1 MKSLKYLLL
10 ALAFAPAMAIAGSN
24 CEGHACDES
33 NGKEDCGKECECKE
47 HDCGE
52 KKEECG
58 CKHKDEKEVKGR
70 FNNKQ
75 MPNQANKFLS
85 QKAPLSRANPDK

>member
-10 ALAFAPAMAIAGSN
+10 ALAFAPAMAIAGSH
-24 CEGHACDES
+24 CEGHACDEDH
-33 NGKEDCGKECECKE
+33 GKKGCGEECECEK

-52 KKEECG
+52 DKADCG
-58 CKHKDEKEVKGR
+58 CEHKHEKEVKGR
-70 FNNKQ
+70 FTKKA